1 VIFRKL
7 LDCGGNSDKWRLNAT
22 KYGIRMARKYEVL
35 FIWIVQT
42 GDTHAIQLMAIYGNY
57 WHLFMG
63 KARENKFF
71 VSGFTVMVDW

>member
-1 VIFRKL
+1 
-7 LDCGGNSDKWRLNAT
+7 
-22 KYGIRMARKYEVL
+22 MARKYEVL